1 MNTTILN
8 LEEVLAS
15 FLPEEEGF
23 QKTVLEAM
31 NYSFLAGG
39 KRVRPRLMLEAYRL
53 FGGEEEA
60 VAPFMAAM
68 EMIHTYSLV
77 HDDLPAMDNDTL
89 RRGKTTTWAKYGEDM
104 GILAGD
110 ALLTYAF
117 ETAAKAFA
125 LTEHPERAAKAVGVL
140 ANKAGI
146 YGMAGGQSVDV
157 ELTGKELT
165 EDQMQFIYRLKTGA
179 LLEASLMIGGI
190 LAGASEKETG
200 VLEHVGTCMGLA
212 FQIRDDI
219 LDVTSTEE
227 ELGKPIGSDERNLKT
242 TWVTMYGLEQAE
254 KDVEKYTEE
263 AAALLASLPGD
274 PAPLTEWVRKI
285 GKRKN

>member
-1 MNTTILN
+1 MNTGILN
-8 LEEVLAS
+8 LEETLAS
-15 FLPEEEGF
+15 YLPGEEGL

-53 FGGEEEA
+53 FGGGEEA

-125 LTEHPERAAKAVGVL
+125 MTKYPERAAKAIGVL

-157 ELTGKELT
+157 ELTGKGLT
-165 EDQMQFIYRLKTGA
+165 EDQMLFIYRLKTGA

-190 LAGASEKETG
+190 LAGASEEETG
-200 VLEHVGTCMGLA
+200 ILERVGTCMGLA